1 MLPSSQPLRATKSHE
16 QEQASRFE
24 ELSEQV
30 RKRLHF
36 QGSTYRRPTD
46 VFSAVL
52 ALVALL
58 VTTLVLFATRGYF
71 ETLEFTL
78 FRLINALPDLLSI
91 PLQVVMQAGSFA
103 AVPIVMLVALLLG
116 RPLLLRNLMV
126 SGVLAWFLN
135 KVVKVLVDRGRPE
148 EILESVI
155 IRGSTQ
161 EGLGFPSG
169 HVTIAA
175 ALATVASP
183 YLGKWSRSA
192 LWLLVLLVGL
202 GRMYVGA
209 HFPIDVVGGIALGII
224 IGAAVNLLMG
234 VPHEDLSRRYIEEA
248 FSEFGITLSEI
259 KPVSGDARGSVPYFA
274 RATTGERYFA
284 KLVGAE
290 QRNADFLFKVW
301 RALILKNV
309 VNTAPFLTPKQQIEH
324 EAYVTLLAKEHGV
337 CVSDIIFTKRIS
349 DEYALLVQRQVAGI
363 PLDECPPESLDD
375 ALLVQL
381 WEQVRL
387 LHDALIAHGDLRL
400 ANLLMDED
408 GTAYLIDFGFADAGA
423 SPAVLAQDGAQML
436 ASLAA
441 VVGVERAVAS
451 AIWGLGEAAVVA
463 MLPALQP
470 MALSSVTRDYVQ
482 EHPDFLEELQ
492 TRINEQTGIEPPEA
506 ESVIRINPRSL
517 LWLLGLGV
525 GVYLLLPQVGELRE
539 VVRLWRMIH
548 PGWLFGGLAL
558 SLLSYVAA
566 TLAQW
571 GALRE
576 GIALGKT
583 FIAHFAATFANR
595 FGPRGLGGAFVL
607 TRFMEKSGIRRYKA
621 LAALTIKTVVGSLI
635 HLLGMLATLF
645 FLGQSVAEVAD
656 DIEGWQIGLALL
668 VLLGIAG
675 YFFGP
680 SERRKKSLRSI
691 RSALRDLR
699 AILKEPRKAI
709 ALLGGA
715 AGTTLAYIG
724 TLAVSLWAVGAP
736 IGIPQVAAV
745 YLAGELIGSASPT
758 PGGIG
763 VLEGAFVAGLVAFNV
778 PSDQA
783 VAGVLLYRLLTFWLP
798 ILPGFA
804 ASRYLEAKKLL

>member
-1 MLPSSQPLRATKSHE
+1 MLPSSQPLRSTKPHE
-16 QEQASRFE
+16 QNSRFE
-24 ELSEQV
+24 EFSAGVKQ
-30 RKRLHF
+30 RLHF
-36 QGSTYRRPTD
+36 QGATYRRPTD

-58 VTTLVLFATRGYF
+58 ITTLVLFATRGYF

-78 FRLINALPDLLSI
+78 FRLINALPDLLSV
-91 PLQVVMQAGSFA
+91 PLQVIMQAGSFA
-103 AVPIVMLVALLLG
+103 AVPIVMLMALLLG

-148 EILESVI
+148 DILESVI

-183 YLGKWSRSA
+183 YLGKWSRIA
-192 LWLLVLLVGL
+192 LWLLVALVGL

-209 HFPIDVVGGIALGII
+209 HFPIDVVGGIALGIL

-234 VPHEDLSRRYIEEA
+234 VPHEDLSRRFIEDA
-248 FSEFGITLSEI
+248 FREFGITLSEI
-259 KPVSGDARGSVPYFA
+259 KPVSADARGSVPYFA

-301 RALILKNV
+301 RSLILKNV

-337 CVSDIIFTKRIS
+337 CVSDIIFSKRIS
-349 DEYALLVQRQVAGI
+349 DEYALLVQRQVAGT
-363 PLDECPPESLDD
+363 PLDECPADSLDD
-375 ALLVQL
+375 ALLAQL

-400 ANLLMDED
+400 ANLLLDEE
-408 GTAYLIDFGFADAGA
+408 GRAYLIDFGFADAGA

-451 AIWGLGEAAVVA
+451 AVRGLGEEAVVA
-463 MLPALQP
+463 MMPALQP

-492 TRINEQTGIEPPEA
+492 TSITEQTGIEAPQEA

-517 LWLLGLGV
+517 LWLFGLGI
-525 GVYLLLPQVGELRE
+525 GVYLLLPQIGELQE
-539 VVRLWRMIH
+539 VVRLWSTIH
-548 PGWLFGGLAL
+548 PGWLIGGLAL

-566 TLAQW
+566 TFSQW
-571 GALRE
+571 GSLRQP
-576 GIALGKT
+576 ISLPKT

-607 TRFMEKSGIRRYKA
+607 TRFMEKSGIRRYQA
-621 LAALTIKTVVGSLI
+621 LAALTIKTVMGSLI

-656 DIEGWQIGLALL
+656 DIEGWQIGLVLL
-668 VLLGIAG
+668 VVLGVVA

-680 SERRKKSLRSI
+680 SERRKKTMRSV

-699 AILKEPRKAI
+699 AILKEPRKAT
-709 ALLGGA
+709 ALVGGA

-745 YLAGELIGSASPT
+745 YLAGEIIGSASPT

-798 ILPGFA
+798 ILPGFV